1 MKRRISAC
9 LVIVVLAVLLAVISY
24 LKWDDDDR
32 RGDNIQPNRST
43 GNDRTNV
50 SQGFRNMTQA
60 EICVSQWQQDILTL
74 EETLRCIDE
83 HMETANS

>member
-1 MKRRISAC
+1 MKRRVIAC
-9 LVIVVLAVLLAVISY
+9 LIIVVLAVLLTAISF
-24 LKWDDDDR
+24 LKWNDDDR
-32 RGDNIQPNRST
+32 GGGDIQPNRST

-74 EETLRCIDE
+74 EEAMHCIDE
-83 HMETANS
+83 KMTITNG